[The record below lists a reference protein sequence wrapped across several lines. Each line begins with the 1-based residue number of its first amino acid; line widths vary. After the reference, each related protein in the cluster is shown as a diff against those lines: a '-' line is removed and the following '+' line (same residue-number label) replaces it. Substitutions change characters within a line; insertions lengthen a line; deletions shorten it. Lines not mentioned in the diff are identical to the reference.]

1 MLPGQSSQTQSGL
14 PEAHDRRWRSPVD
27 PKDLCDRAHMVYDR
41 ARVWRGHNRERYL
54 VSAPVDRWHRVL
66 AWQA

>member
-1 MLPGQSSQTQSGL
+1 M
-14 PEAHDRRWRSPVD
+14 D